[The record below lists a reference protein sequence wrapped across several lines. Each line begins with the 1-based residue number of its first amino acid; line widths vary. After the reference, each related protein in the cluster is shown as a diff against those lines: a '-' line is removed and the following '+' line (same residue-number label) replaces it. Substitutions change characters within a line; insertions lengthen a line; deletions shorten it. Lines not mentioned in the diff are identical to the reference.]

1 MGAVSGQAAQSF
13 YEAVGG
19 ESTIAGIVARFYAG
33 VADDPVLRPLYPDAD
48 LSAAERRLRMFLVQ
62 YWGGPTAY
70 QAERGHPRLR
80 MRHAPFAVTHQA
92 RERWLAHFRIALDEA
107 ALPPELDARFWE
119 YVQQASLFLVNTQD
133 DPAPDRQPA
142 RSVPTVPP
150 R

>member
-119 YVQQASLFLVNTQD
+119 YVQRASLFLVNTQD
-133 DPAPDRQPA
+133 EPAPDHHPA